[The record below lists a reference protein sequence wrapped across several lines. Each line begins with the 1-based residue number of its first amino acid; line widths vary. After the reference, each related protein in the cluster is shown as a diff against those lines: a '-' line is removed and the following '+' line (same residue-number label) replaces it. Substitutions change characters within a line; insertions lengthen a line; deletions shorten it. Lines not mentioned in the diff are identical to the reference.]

1 MARFELHLK
10 SWPRGVPHHIEVP
23 ARSVAENLLLTAAAR
38 PEAPAITYQGRTIS
52 YRALARD
59 VEALAGWI
67 AASGIAKG
75 DRVLLYMQNA
85 PQYVI
90 AYYAIL
96 RADAVVV
103 PVNPMNR
110 AAELAYLVEDTG
122 ARLCI
127 CGQELVEHIA
137 ATPVAAVLAAAYSA
151 AAEPD
156 FPFPLPAPLDAPAR
170 TGFDDPRIT
179 PWAEALAAGHRP
191 GPITARADDLALI
204 PYSSGTTGQPKGC
217 MHSHRTV
224 MTTLVG
230 NTVWN
235 PTRGNGT
242 TLATLPLYHVTG
254 MQNSMNAPIYKGEPI
269 ILMTRWDRAQ
279 AAWLIEHY
287 RVARWR
293 SITTMAIDLVND
305 PAIDSYDLSSL
316 EVIGGGGAS
325 MPEAVAA
332 RLKALTGLDYIEGY
346 GMTETMAPS
355 HINPIDAPRRQCL
368 GIPIFDVDARVIDP
382 DSGAELGPGEPG
394 EIIMHGPQNFLGY
407 WNRPEETEAAHIEID
422 GKRFLRSGDIGR
434 YDEDGY
440 FYIVDRVKRMV
451 SVSGLK
457 VWPTE
462 VEGLM
467 HAHPGIAECCIV
479 GRPDTRSGESVLAY
493 VVARGEVS
501 AAEII
506 AWCRARMSAY
516 KVPREVIFLDAL
528 PRSPSGKVQW
538 RDLTET
544 AARTASA
551 SPASPASPAAR

>member
-1 MARFELHLK
+1 MAPFTRHLA
-10 SWPRGVPHHIEVP
+10 SWPKGVPHSIEIP
-23 ARSVAENLLLTAAAR
+23 ARSMAQNLALTAEAT
-38 PEAPAITYQGRTIS
+38 PEAPAILYYGRHITYG
-52 YRALARD
+52 ALAAE
-59 VEALAGWI
+59 VEALAGWLQ
-67 AASGIAKG
+67 SNGVAKG

-85 PQYVI
+85 PQFI
-90 AYYAIL
+90 AGYYAIL

-110 AAELAYLVEDTG
+110 AAELAYLCEDTG
-122 ARLCI
+122 AEVALT
-127 CGQELVEHIA
+127 GQELLPHLAGTPLRHI
-137 ATPVAAVLAAAYSA
+137 LSAAY
-151 AAEPD
+151 AEHTDPA
-156 FPFPLPAPLDAPAR
+156 FPFTLPEPLNAQPHPS
-170 TGFDDPRIT
+170 DDPRVT
-179 PWAEALAAGHRP
+179 PWSAAIAQGHQP
-191 GPITARADDLALI
+191 GPITAAPDDLALI

-224 MTTLVG
+224 MSTCVG

-242 TLATLPLYHVTG
+242 TLASLPLYHVTG
-254 MQNSMNAPIYKGEPI
+254 MQNSMNAPILKGEPI
-269 ILMTRWDRAQ
+269 ILMTRWDRAL
-279 AAWLIEHY
+279 AAYLIERY
-287 RVARWR
+287 KVARWR

-305 PAIDSYDLSSL
+305 PALDSYDLTSL

-332 RLKALTGLDYIEGY
+332 KLKDLTGLDYIEGY

-355 HINPIDAPRRQCL
+355 HINPLDAPRRQCL
-368 GIPIFDVDARVIDP
+368 GIPIFGVDSRVIDP
-382 DSGAELGPGEPG
+382 ETGAELGPNEPG

-422 GKRFLRSGDIGR
+422 GKRFVRSGDIGR
-434 YDEDGY
+434 YDESGF

-467 HAHPGIAECCIV
+467 HAHPQITECCII
-479 GRPDTRSGESVLAY
+479 GRPDPRTGERVRAY
-493 VVARGEVS
+493 IVPKGDVT
-501 AAEII
+501 AEEITT
-506 AWCRARMSAY
+506 WCRANMAAY
-516 KVPREVIFLDAL
+516 KVPKEIVFVQAL

-538 RDLTET
+538 RELMEE
-544 AARTASA
+544 AAQEST
-551 SPASPASPAAR
+551 